1 MESFSKSRYQT
12 EPQKDKAE
20 IDMIDIMPKRVQRGA
35 ANDALYAKCL
45 ASNLAAAY
53 VEIIVH

>member
-35 ANDALYAKCL
+35 ANDASEGSMLNVWHGILLPRMWKL
-45 ASNLAAAY
+45 
-53 VEIIVH
+53 